1 MIRPY
6 LTHIINDHK
15 TQGKQQIKLTTAIT
29 FFSSKD
35 CEEIRIM
42 YSASDNIDVMIGIE
56 TDKITEDLFDSF
68 LQR

>member
-1 MIRPY
+1 M
-6 LTHIINDHK
+6 
-15 TQGKQQIKLTTAIT
+15 AIT